1 MKNDKTYKIV
11 MTGLMMCLVMVA
23 TMIIRIPIPATEG
36 YVHLGD
42 AAIFMSVLILGKKGG
57 AFAAGIGSAL
67 ADLLSGYAYYAP
79 ITLVVKALMAILTGL
94 VLEHMEKRGQIE
106 ESVFHRRLTVMEVAA
121 MVSGGSVM
129 AAGYYIAESFMYG
142 SWITPLA
149 SIPANIGQFVVGTVI
164 ATILAQMLYRTP
176 AKKYFAIK

>member
-1 MKNDKTYKIV
+1 
-11 MTGLMMCLVMVA
+11 
-23 TMIIRIPIPATEG
+23 
-36 YVHLGD
+36 
-42 AAIFMSVLILGKKGG
+42 
-57 AFAAGIGSAL
+57 
-67 ADLLSGYAYYAP
+67 
-79 ITLVVKALMAILTGL
+79 
-94 VLEHMEKRGQIE
+94 
-106 ESVFHRRLTVMEVAA
+106 
-121 MVSGGSVM
+121 M